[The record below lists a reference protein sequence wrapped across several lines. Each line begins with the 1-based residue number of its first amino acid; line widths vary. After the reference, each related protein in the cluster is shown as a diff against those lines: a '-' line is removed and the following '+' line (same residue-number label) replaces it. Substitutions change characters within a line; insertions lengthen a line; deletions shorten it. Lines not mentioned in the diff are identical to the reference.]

1 MNKFISTV
9 IFAAFTAVYSFTAVA
24 GSDADKNKETMRKDS
39 SQNESKKEV
48 DKSGSTVNKDGDS
61 MREKSLSER
70 QSELKEQEV
79 MNKKP
84 YKQ

>member
-1 MNKFISTV
+1 MNKLISTV
-9 IFAAFTAVYSFTAVA
+9 LCATFTAVCSFGAVA
-24 GSDADKNKETMRKDS
+24 GSDADKNKEMRKDS
-39 SQNESKKEV
+39 SQNMNKKEV
-48 DKSGSTVNKDGDS
+48 DKAGSTANKEGDS

>member
-1 MNKFISTV
+1 MNKLISTV
-9 IFAAFTAVYSFTAVA
+9 LCATFTAVYSFGAVA
-24 GSDADKNKETMRKDS
+24 GSDADKNKEMRKDS
-39 SQNESKKEV
+39 SQNMNKKEV
-48 DKSGSTVNKDGDS
+48 DKAGSTVNKEGDS